1 MACDERVARGL
12 NDEERK
18 CYALTLMDC
27 STSRY
32 VSLGKSLYFGKENIK
47 ERIINI
53 VNYRATNKIVAYI
66 SAVLIII
73 IAVGLLTVP
82 DAAGHNIFNLLTGIS

>member
-1 MACDERVARGL
+1 MNSKVFIFILLSVLLLPTSCVEASKAK
-12 NDEERK
+12 EEK
-18 CYALTLMDC
+18 KNTAP
-27 STSRY
+27 
-32 VSLGKSLYFGKENIK
+32 
-47 ERIINI
+47 RIINI

-66 SAVLIII
+66 AAVLIII

>member
-1 MACDERVARGL
+1 MNYVIERSQNGRG
-12 NDEERK
+12 K
-18 CYALTLMDC
+18 GLTAKIME
-27 STSRY
+27 
-32 VSLGKSLYFGKENIK
+32 KEMEKEENIK

-66 SAVLIII
+66 AAVLIII

-82 DAAGHNIFNLLTGIS
+82 DAAGHNIFNLLMGIS